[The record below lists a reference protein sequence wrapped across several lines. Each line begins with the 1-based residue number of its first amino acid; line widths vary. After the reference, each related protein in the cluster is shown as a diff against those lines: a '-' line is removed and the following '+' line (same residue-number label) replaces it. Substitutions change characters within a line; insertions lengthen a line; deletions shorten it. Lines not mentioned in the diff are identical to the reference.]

1 MLQKI
6 YRQLLNLYIK
16 RQEELIKNGLSD
28 NIIEENEKLN
38 ENKYNLEHFKNIH
51 VFDINSLC
59 FDIMEHVSVP
69 KHVCIRN
76 NNVKNEIFEK
86 TNTTSEKL
94 PVILRT
100 DPVAKLLRMAPGD
113 ICEITRKSERCGKY
127 KFYRICEQL

>member
-1 MLQKI
+1 M
-6 YRQLLNLYIK
+6 N
-16 RQEELIKNGLSD
+16 
-28 NIIEENEKLN
+28 
-38 ENKYNLEHFKNIH
+38 
-51 VFDINSLC
+51 
-59 FDIMEHVSVP
+59 HVSVP

-94 PVILRT
+94 PIILRT

-113 ICEITRKSERCGKY
+113 ICEITRKSERCGVY